1 MVELHDIWD
10 EVIRPR
16 GPAEIGNPRETLNHF
31 RVNKIIAETALEVI
45 SLCLMTSI
53 SSIDGGG
60 MGGCSCAAEV
70 RYSALRSFHPEEKRN
85 RTRQHSRRE
94 PVWISGCC

>member
-1 MVELHDIWD
+1 MVELHNIWN
-10 EVIRPR
+10 ETHQTTW
-16 GPAEIGNPRETLNHF
+16 IGRAWRNVRETLNHF
-31 RVNKIIAETALEVI
+31 NVNKIIAETALEVI

-70 RYSALRSFHPEEKRN
+70 R
-85 RTRQHSRRE
+85 
-94 PVWISGCC
+94 